1 MKKLIIALLT
11 LSFFINPINCFAD
24 EKTTVTKEYLG
35 DGIYVETYVIDH
47 KISCF
52 ATNTVSKTKVS
63 DYKNSKGTLIYRISV
78 TGTFTYNGTSAT
90 CTASSVNAETYL
102 SDWKVVSKSASKSG
116 NTASATAIFSQYLN
130 GHLIQSKN
138 PTITLTCSATGVV
151 S

>member
-35 DGIYVETYVIDH
+35 DGIYVEIIIEEYTTY
-47 KISCF
+47 
-52 ATNTVSKTKVS
+52 ATNTKTAKKTENF
-63 DYKNSKGTLIYRISV
+63 KNSSGSKICSLTV
-78 TGTFTYNGTSAT
+78 TGTFTYNGSSAT
-90 CTASSVNAETYL
+90 CTASSVSAETYV

-130 GHLIQSKN
+130 GHLIQTKN